1 MQENRRGKKEN
12 QKATQNQTEISDGID
27 MGLCILAV
35 CTLALFFFKFDFA
48 FYLFFKNLA
57 YFTSTNVNI
66 SNKQRNKKENRSEAR
81 KIQ

>member
-48 FYLFFKNLA
+48 FYLFFK
-57 YFTSTNVNI
+57 I
-66 SNKQRNKKENRSEAR
+66 
-81 KIQ
+81 